1 MIWADCDGAKH
12 IGTIQGLLFRLV
24 ESQQQVATLSFVD
37 TLEEQAL
44 LEELLESAKPPTTP
58 GSDSLH
64 YLLKTPF
71 RYPPLRW
78 GSRFG
83 RTHEPGIFYGGLSVD
98 VTLAEAAFYRFFFWR
113 SMDAPPVRPSIRT
126 QHTLFS
132 ARYKTDRGVRL
143 QKPPFDAHQETLTD
157 RERYGA
163 CQALGTA
170 MRDAGVQAFEFSSA
184 RHAEH
189 GTCFAAFEPG
199 VFTRKKPVDTQSWLC
214 ELSADEVTFKP
225 LNANTISRF
234 SLGDFLVGDRFPNPA

>member
-1 MIWADCDGAKH
+1 MIWADCDGEKH
-12 IGTIQGLLFRLV
+12 IGCIQGLLFRLV

-44 LEELLESAKPPTTP
+44 LEDLLETSKPPQVAA
-58 GSDSLH
+58 SENLH
-64 YLLKTPF
+64 YLLRTPF
-71 RYPPLRW
+71 RYPPLKW

-83 RTHEPGIFYGGLSVD
+83 RTHEPGIFYGGLTVE

-113 SMDAPPVRPSIRT
+113 SMDATPVNPSIRT

-143 QKPPFDAHQETLTD
+143 QAPPFDEHRNALTD

-170 MRDAGVQAFEFSSA
+170 MRDAGVDAFEFASA
-184 RHAEH
+184 RHAAH
-189 GTCFAAFEPG
+189 GTCFGAFQPT
-199 VFTRKKPVDTQSWLC
+199 VFTRKKPLDAQSWLC

-225 LNANTISRF
+225 LGDNAITRF
-234 SLGDFLVGDRFPNPA
+234 TLGDFLVDGRFPSPA